1 MHTGSCLR
9 FYVNFQRRMID
20 EKRMIDENSRLLA
33 LAERCREI
41 AQTTNDS
48 EAVATLLCLARSYEA
63 KADQLPQ
70 EHGGRS
76 GRR

>member
-1 MHTGSCLR
+1 
-9 FYVNFQRRMID
+9 
-20 EKRMIDENSRLLA
+20 MIDENSRLLA